1 MLVISVP
8 VFDNIVRNSFMD
20 GCTKGNLINISKC
33 ACAFETMKDKLGTVG
48 IVEVAIDYNDTGVA
62 SKVMINTYETCK

>member
-1 MLVISVP
+1 
-8 VFDNIVRNSFMD
+8 MD